1 MPEKMTRNAF
11 DPSGDDEGEM
21 TRRPRLDD
29 RTADAVFSGRL
40 PADREDLADVAA
52 LAEALRAAASATP
65 TPVPTASLNAVLQDG
80 LSIENGD
87 LPVTVG
93 SNAAAPATQ
102 GARLPNWRRKSML
115 LEMIIAKVA
124 GISLLAKT
132 GVAAAAITAGATGVA
147 VTGNLPA
154 PAQDAFDRAFVQSQD
169 EDETEATTDETTET
183 DAELV
188 DTEPVATEETDT
200 EEVDET
206 LVSEEPETETEDAEE
221 SGRPEVPGA
230 EGRANADENAG
241 ENGAHGRATA
251 NDAATGGRDF
261 GQQRAE
267 EGRQRGEEAS
277 KAGRDRAANA
287 PDDGDEE
294 SDAEEAEESDAEESD
309 EASAQQQPEGK
320 PAASAATGEEK
331 SSSARDKA
339 ANRRP

>member
-1 MPEKMTRNAF
+1 MPDEITRNAF
-11 DPSGDDEGEM
+11 DQSGDDEGEM

-52 LAEALRAAASATP
+52 LAETLRAAASATP
-65 TPVPTASLNAVLQDG
+65 APVPTASLNAMLQDG

-154 PAQDAFDRAFVQSQD
+154 PAQDAFDRAFVQSED
-169 EDETEATTDETTET
+169 DETEAPTDEATEA
-183 DAELV
+183 DAEAV
-188 DTEPVATEETDT
+188 DTEAVDT
-200 EEVDET
+200 EVVDET
-206 LVSEEPETETEDAEE
+206 LVSEEPDTETEDAEDA
-221 SGRPEVPGA
+221 GRPEVPGA

-251 NDAATGGRDF
+251 DDAATGGRDF

-267 EGRQRGEEAS
+267 EGKQRGEEAS

-287 PDDGDEE
+287 PDDG
-294 SDAEEAEESDAEESD
+294 AEEPEAEEPEESDAEESD

-320 PAASAATGEEK
+320 PAGSAATGEEK

-339 ANRRP
+339 ADRRP